1 MKGWMRGDGQT
12 EQTASPQEKMT
23 SLSSEEGRRGA
34 FEERCRTC
42 WWVLLMRIGKALS
55 PTHRPLCSSVSHTRK
70 GTAVNS
76 QDQSIRPRG
85 AGAPVLTVYPERNGK
100 LESSINRTVR
110 WVYVTGGGIIGG
122 RERRSAGF
130 RAHTSPSW
138 QTRPFPWVP
147 ISLSLSVSFSKSP
160 PFFLELA
167 AACFCL
173 YSVFI
178 LERGHLWWRFFPLR
192 VNAQLSPPTHI
203 YIP

>member
-23 SLSSEEGRRGA
+23 SLSSEEGSRGA

-55 PTHRPLCSSVSHTRK
+55 PTHRPLCSSVSHSRK

-130 RAHTSPSW
+130 RGIEAQSSTGQWAHTSPSW

-147 ISLSLSVSFSKSP
+147 ISLSLCLFLQTPLSLLNWLQLVFVS
-160 PFFLELA
+160 
-167 AACFCL
+167 
-173 YSVFI
+173 
-178 LERGHLWWRFFPLR
+178 
-192 VNAQLSPPTHI
+192 T
-203 YIP
+203 